1 MMANLT
7 QAIGCKIKP
16 METEFIDIKMVLFTK
31 ASGRET
37 DKMVLESMNG
47 VPMNIIQELGPMV
60 AKMAKDN

>member
-16 METEFIDIKMVLFTK
+16 METEFTNIKMVLFTR

-37 DKMVLESMNG
+37 DKTVLGFMNG
-47 VPMNIIQELGPMV
+47 VPTNIIQELGSMV
-60 AKMAKDN
+60 TKMAMDS